1 MTYIPFISQDDLV
14 LDNQQK
20 RLVGGKIEV
29 LDPISNNPVDIFVYD
44 GSNDDYIV
52 TTNPIYLDVNSRP
65 EHTYFSTQLVLCR
78 LYKYIGNF
86 SDPMIDDDT
95 NNWKFVREW
104 NGSFHENDQNNDTI
118 VYGFSSI
125 QDANPDL
132 GSITVV
138 GYWNNHDCE
147 ARTYVWDANCVQT
160 PDNGY
165 IVKANGIDTGRW
177 ILKFD
182 GEYLPSTY
190 YGVYPGH
197 EANINALLSYVDSV
211 GTAVTKT
218 APGVYF
224 VPGSYNAST
233 VALVTS
239 KKLLIDSNTTF
250 TRTSITAS
258 NIEIIGKPSV
268 AMCDFYVTNPDAE
281 VHSGWYKTVFAFLNS
296 GAKTLH
302 IDQTNHFTDTQLI
315 ARTELNNKIIEGTTR
330 LPVTYDTNG
339 SIGINNCI
347 ILGEKIFN
355 STDKL
360 VFANTAIKDSWWN
373 VPLDIDFAEK
383 VIARSSSLNKILIE
397 NFTNTY
403 AYVNAMAADGR
414 TELDLDGRILTN
426 GFSLPSVVDT
436 LRNCKIEGSFAA
448 LHVGTDILFEN
459 VVADNIAM
467 SARFLTVKNSDISF
481 AYPPSV
487 SKLLAY
493 DSSIGAQTMWTNNNI
508 EIEMYKCRF
517 SCNLQRVTN
526 NDDDEYSIWLED
538 CEIGT
543 NSRIEAKRLYM
554 IRCTTDNALIKIYPY
569 KTDDVY
575 YMNAYFE
582 DCTFNNITP
591 IELTKVDTDENCYD
605 VVANWTFLGN
615 TFNGNN
621 EGIRCRL
628 YADRMGT
635 NPNNKFIKLTQGT
648 VQSNVIY
655 SGNIGKCPL
664 ESDRGI
670 SISGG
675 GLISDPFWIVSESVS
690 FYAYSNIS
698 GSTVPAIYRIMTDL
712 HSGYYPTNR
721 CVGASGV
728 GMKRYLDGWNEP
740 TTFSALTIYTGYAD
754 KLNQVENGD
763 LFKICPLTT
772 TGTNLG
778 SNQMG
783 VIV

>member
-65 EHTYFSTQLVLCR
+65 EHTYFSTHLVLCR

-138 GYWNNHDCE
+138 GYWNNYDCE

-211 GTAVTKT
+211 GTAVTNT

-481 AYPPSV
+481 ASPPSV

-698 GSTVPAIYRIMTDL
+698 GSTVPATYRIMTDL
-712 HSGYYPTNR
+712 HSGNYPTNR

-754 KLNQVENGD
+754 KLNHIENGD

>member
-1 MTYIPFISQDDLV
+1 MIPFLKQEDLI
-14 LDNQQK
+14 LDNNRQIIP
-20 RLVGGKIEV
+20 GAKIEV
-29 LDPISNNPVDIFVYD
+29 FDPVSNTHVNIYTYD
-44 GSNDDYIV
+44 GSNERYTV
-52 TTNPIYLDVNSRP
+52 ATNPVYLNLQSRP
-65 EHTYFSTQLVLCR
+65 EHTYFSKQLVLCR

-86 SDPMIDDDT
+86 SDPRVDDDT
-95 NNWKFVREW
+95 NNWKFIREW
-104 NGSFHENDQNNDTI
+104 NGAFQQDTVKNDTI
-118 VYGFSSI
+118 IFGIESLAE
-125 QDANPDL
+125 ANPLL
-132 GSITVV
+132 GSVTVV
-138 GYWNNHDCE
+138 GYWNNTDCE
-147 ARTYVWDANCVQT
+147 ARTYVWDGNCVQT

-165 IVKANGIDTGRW
+165 IVKNSELDTGRW

-197 EANINALLSYVDSV
+197 EANINALLGYVDSV
-211 GTAVTKT
+211 GTAEIKT

-224 VPGSYNAST
+224 VPGTYNAST
-233 VALVTS
+233 VALATA
-239 KKLLIDSNTTF
+239 KKLLIDASTTF

-258 NIEIIGKPSV
+258 NIEIIGKPEV

-302 IDQTNHFTDTQLI
+302 IDETNHFTDTQLI
-315 ARTELNNKIIEGTTR
+315 ARTELTNKIIEGTSR
-330 LPVTYDTNG
+330 LPVTYGENG
-339 SIGINNCI
+339 SIKINNCL
-347 ILGEKIFN
+347 ILGEKLFN

-360 VFANTAIKDSWWN
+360 AFANMAIKDSWWN
-373 VPLDIDFAEK
+373 VPVDIDFANT
-383 VIARSSSLNKILIE
+383 VTARSSALNKILIE

-403 AYVNAMAADGR
+403 AYVNAMAADVR
-414 TELDLDGRILTN
+414 TELDLDGRVLTN
-426 GFSLPSVVDT
+426 GFSLPAIVDT
-436 LRNCKIEGSFAA
+436 LRNCKVEGNFAA
-448 LHVGTDILFEN
+448 HHVGSDILFEN
-459 VVADNIAM
+459 VVTDNIAM

-481 AYPPSV
+481 ATPPSL

-493 DSSIGAQTMWTNNNI
+493 DSSIGTQTVWTDKNI

-526 NDDDEYSIWLED
+526 NTDDEDLIWLED

-543 NSRIEAKRLYM
+543 NSRIEAKRLHM
-554 IRCTTDNALIKIYPY
+554 IRCTTDNAMIKIYPH

-575 YMNAYFE
+575 YMHAYFE
-582 DCTFNNITP
+582 DCTFNNNTP
-591 IELTKVDTDENCYD
+591 IELTKVDTDESCYD
-605 VVANWTFLGN
+605 VVADWTFLGN

-621 EGIRCRL
+621 EGLRCRL
-628 YADRMGT
+628 YADRLGT
-635 NPNNKFIKLTQGT
+635 NPNNKFMKLTQGNI
-648 VQSNVIY
+648 QSNVIY

-670 SISGG
+670 SISGA
-675 GLISDPFWIVSESVS
+675 GLISEPFWIVSESVS
-690 FYAYSNIS
+690 YYAYSNIS
-698 GSTVPAIYRIMTDL
+698 GGTVPNTWRMMTDL
-712 HSGYYPTNR
+712 HNGMYPTNR

-740 TTFSALTIYTGYAD
+740 TTFSALAIYTGYAD
-754 KLNQVENGD
+754 KLNGIDNGD
-763 LFKICPLTT
+763 LFKVCALTT
-772 TGTNLG
+772 TGANLA